1 MSSIKPHW
9 HKPHPGEYR
18 WPVSFVVLIVIV
30 LQYFL
35 PAEFTVG
42 YGKAIAGIELAL
54 LVGLIVSS
62 PKKIHRHHLPTRILG
77 FVVTGFMT
85 VFNTVAAFKL
95 IHALINAGISSPSK
109 LLLSGSSIW
118 LANIVIFSL
127 WYWDLDRGG
136 PGARAEAISEH
147 PDFLFPQMSDE
158 QYAPTHWFPNYF
170 DYLYVSFTN
179 AAAFSPTD
187 ALPLTRWAKML
198 MFVQSLTSL
207 LTVGLVIARAVNI
220 LH

>member
-1 MSSIKPHW
+1 
-9 HKPHPGEYR
+9 
-18 WPVSFVVLIVIV
+18 VIV